1 MKPDHLIDR
10 RTLLG
15 AAMGALCI
23 GGLPRGAHAEEWR
36 PKRPIQLIVPF
47 AVGGATDIAAR
58 ILAEAMGEQLKKPV
72 IVDNRGGASGNIGG
86 QAVARAEPDGLTLL
100 FGTVGLLT
108 TNPFIYK
115 NMGFDPIKDLK
126 PISMVYTSDL
136 VLVVKSD
143 FPAKTIGEFVS
154 YVKTQPGKSS
164 YGSSGVGASTH
175 TAMELFKL
183 VADVNIAH
191 IPYRG
196 SGAALTDLLG
206 GTIQMMMV
214 QVPTVI
220 SAIKNGE
227 LRALVVTG
235 ERRNPMLPDVPTM
248 AEAGFHGA
256 DAMAWGGL
264 LAPAATPAPII
275 EALNAAVVSSLSK
288 PSVKDR
294 ITATGL
300 EAVSSTPEEMAKM
313 IATETVK
320 WQRVVKEAGIT
331 AF

>member
-1 MKPDHLIDR
+1 MKPNQVIDR
-10 RTLLG
+10 RTVLG
-15 AAMGALCI
+15 AAIGALCV
-23 GGLPRGAHAEEWR
+23 GALPRRAGAEEWL
-36 PKRPIQLIVPF
+36 PKRPVQVVVPF
-47 AVGGATDIAAR
+47 AAGGATDIAAR
-58 ILAEAMGEQLKKPV
+58 ILAEAMAEPLKKPV
-72 IVDNRGGASGNIGG
+72 IVENRGGAAGNIGA

-115 NMGFDPIKDLK
+115 NMGFDPIKDLT

-143 FPAKTIGEFVS
+143 FPAKTIAEFVS
-154 YVKTQPGKSS
+154 YAKTQPGKLS

-183 VADVNIAH
+183 VADLNIAH

-196 SGAALTDLLG
+196 SGAAVTDLLG
-206 GTIQMMMV
+206 GAIQMMMV

-220 SAIKNGE
+220 SSIKNGE

-235 ERRNPMLPDVPTM
+235 ERRNPLLPDVPTM
-248 AEAGFHGA
+248 AEAGFQGA
-256 DAMAWGGL
+256 DATAWGGL
-264 LAPAATPAPII
+264 LAPAGTPPQII
-275 EALNAAVVSSLSK
+275 AALNAAVVSSLNK
-288 PSVKDR
+288 PAVRDR

-300 EAVSSTPEEMAKM
+300 EAVSSTPEEMARI
-313 IATETVK
+313 IATETQK
-320 WQRVVKEAGIT
+320 WQRVVKEAGIS